1 MADTQGF
8 SIFLLHCLARQEAA
22 TCIYQELGSI
32 IRLYLIKSQFT
43 HFLPKYGNI

>member
-8 SIFLLHCLARQEAA
+8 SILLLHCLARQEA